1 MEILKSNQILLLD
14 NPKEYVIDL
23 FVRLCQLN
31 YFTKTR
37 PLTEAEQIEVM
48 LILEAIT
55 NTIGRQDAL
64 VNECIDIFRI
74 SFNMYKDFY
83 KSWDLVKDY
92 LKNRISINN

>member
-1 MEILKSNQILLLD
+1 MKILKSNQILLLD
-14 NPKEYVIDL
+14 DPKEYIIDL

-37 PLTEAEQIEVM
+37 YLVEDEQIEVM

-55 NTIGRQDAL
+55 NTIGRQDSL
-64 VNECIDIFRI
+64 VDECIDIFRI

-83 KSWDLVKDY
+83 YSWDVVKDY
-92 LKNRISINN
+92 LKNRISLN

>member
-1 MEILKSNQILLLD
+1 M
-14 NPKEYVIDL
+14 L
-23 FVRLCQLN
+23 FRSLCQLN

-37 PLTEAEQIEVM
+37 NLTEDEQIEVM

-64 VNECIDIFRI
+64 VDECIDIFRI

-83 KSWDLVKDY
+83 RSWDLVKDY
-92 LKNRISINN
+92 LKNRISIN

>member
-1 MEILKSNQILLLD
+1 MKILKSNQILLLD
-14 NPKEYVIDL
+14 DPKEYIIDL

-37 PLTEAEQIEVM
+37 DLIEDEQIEVM

-64 VNECIDIFRI
+64 VDECIDMFRI

-83 KSWDLVKDY
+83 YSWDLVKDY
-92 LKNRISINN
+92 LKDRISLN

>member
-1 MEILKSNQILLLD
+1 MKILKSNQILLLED
-14 NPKEYVIDL
+14 PKEYIIDL

-37 PLTEAEQIEVM
+37 DLVEDEQIEVM

-64 VNECIDIFRI
+64 VDECIDMFRI

-83 KSWDLVKDY
+83 YSWDLVKDY
-92 LKNRISINN
+92 LKDRISLN

>member
-1 MEILKSNQILLLD
+1 MKILKSNQILLLD
-14 NPKEYVIDL
+14 DPKEYIIDL

-37 PLTEAEQIEVM
+37 DLVEDEQIEVM

-64 VNECIDIFRI
+64 VDECIDIFRI

-83 KSWDLVKDY
+83 RSWDLVKDY
-92 LKNRISINN
+92 LQSRISLD

>member
-1 MEILKSNQILLLD
+1 MKILKSNQILLLD
-14 NPKEYVIDL
+14 DPKEYIIDL

-37 PLTEAEQIEVM
+37 DLVEHEQIEVM

-64 VNECIDIFRI
+64 VVECIDIFRI

-83 KSWDLVKDY
+83 YSWDLVKDY
-92 LKNRISINN
+92 LKNRISLN

>member
-1 MEILKSNQILLLD
+1 MKILKSNQILLLD
-14 NPKEYVIDL
+14 NPKEYIIDL

-37 PLTEAEQIEVM
+37 NLVEDEQIEVM

-64 VNECIDIFRI
+64 VEECIDIFRI

-83 KSWDLVKDY
+83 YSWDLVKDY
-92 LKNRISINN
+92 LKNRISLD

>member
-1 MEILKSNQILLLD
+1 MKILKSNQILLLE
-14 NPKEYVIDL
+14 NPKEYIIDL

-37 PLTEAEQIEVM
+37 DLIEDEQIEVM

-64 VNECIDIFRI
+64 VDECIDIFRI

-92 LKNRISINN
+92 LDNRITIDN

>member
-1 MEILKSNQILLLD
+1 MKILKSNQILLLED
-14 NPKEYVIDL
+14 PKEYIIDL

-37 PLTEAEQIEVM
+37 DLVEDEQIEVM

-55 NTIGRQDAL
+55 NTIGRKDAL
-64 VNECIDIFRI
+64 VDECIDIFRI

-83 KSWDLVKDY
+83 KSWDLVKDF
-92 LKNRISINN
+92 LNNRISIN

>member
-1 MEILKSNQILLLD
+1 MKILKSNQILLLED
-14 NPKEYVIDL
+14 PKEYIIDL

-37 PLTEAEQIEVM
+37 DLVEYEQIEVM

-64 VNECIDIFRI
+64 VDECIDIFRI

-83 KSWDLVKDY
+83 YSWDLVKDY
-92 LKNRISINN
+92 LKDRISLD

>member
-1 MEILKSNQILLLD
+1 MKILKSNQILLLED
-14 NPKEYVIDL
+14 PKEYIIDL

-37 PLTEAEQIEVM
+37 DLVEDEQIEVM

-64 VNECIDIFRI
+64 VDECIDMFRI

-83 KSWDLVKDY
+83 YSWGLVKDY
-92 LKNRISINN
+92 LKNRISLN

>member
-1 MEILKSNQILLLD
+1 MKILKSNQILLLED
-14 NPKEYVIDL
+14 PKEYIIDL

-31 YFTKTR
+31 YLTKTR
-37 PLTEAEQIEVM
+37 DLVEHEQTEVM

-64 VNECIDIFRI
+64 VDECIDIFRI

-83 KSWDLVKDY
+83 YSWDLVKDY
-92 LKNRISINN
+92 LKDRISLN

>member
-1 MEILKSNQILLLD
+1 MKILKSNQILLLD
-14 NPKEYVIDL
+14 DPKEYIIDL

-37 PLTEAEQIEVM
+37 DLVEDEQIEVM

-64 VNECIDIFRI
+64 VNECIDMFRI

-83 KSWDLVKDY
+83 YSWDLVKDY
-92 LKNRISINN
+92 LKNRISLD

>member
-1 MEILKSNQILLLD
+1 MKILKSNQILLLED
-14 NPKEYVIDL
+14 PKEYIIDL

-37 PLTEAEQIEVM
+37 DLVEDEQIEVM

-64 VNECIDIFRI
+64 VEECIDIFRI

-83 KSWDLVKDY
+83 YSWDLVKDY
-92 LKNRISINN
+92 LRNRISLN

>member
-1 MEILKSNQILLLD
+1 MKILKSNQILMLED
-14 NPKEYVIDL
+14 PKEYIIDL

-37 PLTEAEQIEVM
+37 NLTEEEQIEVM

-55 NTIGRQDAL
+55 NTIGRQDSL
-64 VNECIDIFRI
+64 VDECIDIFRI

-92 LKNRISINN
+92 LNSRISLD

>member
-1 MEILKSNQILLLD
+1 MKILKSNQILLLD
-14 NPKEYVIDL
+14 DPKEYIIDL

-37 PLTEAEQIEVM
+37 DLAEHEQIEVM

-64 VNECIDIFRI
+64 VDECIDMFRI

-83 KSWDLVKDY
+83 YSWDLVKDY
-92 LKNRISINN
+92 LKNRISLN

>member
-1 MEILKSNQILLLD
+1 MKILKPNQILLLED
-14 NPKEYVIDL
+14 PKEYIIDL
-23 FVRLCQLN
+23 FVRICQLN

-37 PLTEAEQIEVM
+37 NLTEDEQIEVM

-55 NTIGRQDAL
+55 NTIGRQDTL
-64 VNECIDIFRI
+64 VDECIDIFRI

-92 LKNRISINN
+92 LKNRISLD